1 MNNCNIFMELGILK
15 SVVETVGMCPESSS
29 TLHIKRYLKSTKVL
43 QINSIFC
50 VNSEHEQMNFIRHQ

>member
-1 MNNCNIFMELGILK
+1 MELGILK